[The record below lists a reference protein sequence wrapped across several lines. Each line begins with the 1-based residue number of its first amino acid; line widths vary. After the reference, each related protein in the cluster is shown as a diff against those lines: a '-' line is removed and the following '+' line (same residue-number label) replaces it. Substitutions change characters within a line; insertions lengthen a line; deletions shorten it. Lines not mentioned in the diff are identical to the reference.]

1 MITGFKDRKYA
12 LVGNIPSRAFSTR
25 LHGMIADYEYVYT
38 EIKDESSLA
47 EVLSDESYSGFT
59 VTYPFKRSVIPYLDE
74 LSEEARRCGAVN
86 TVVRR
91 DGRLY
96 GYNTDYS
103 AFLALLHKNR
113 IDPSGKKAIVL
124 GSGATCAAVARALAD
139 EGADEVVVI
148 SRRGEND
155 YSSLDMHDDAALI
168 VNTTP
173 VGQSPDVG
181 ETPIILYGFDQLET
195 VIDVIYDPFR
205 TELLLRAEQNGIGA
219 VGGFDMLLYHTKL
232 TCELFTGRRV
242 TDLAMMRAGASFET
256 ELKNV
261 VLVGMPG
268 CGKSVIAKELGRALG
283 RPVCDTDDEVRHA
296 EGLEISEIYEL
307 YGEDRFRRREEEVI
321 RNVARGSGAVIACG
335 AGAILREENI
345 KELRRKSTVIF
356 LRRGVDCLESPRFTE
371 AGEEALLRVYTERV
385 PLYLAASDLIIDVVG
400 TPKDT
405 VRAIVRA
412 LYKR

>member
-1 MITGFKDRKYA
+1 MITGFKGRKYA

-25 LHGMIADYEYVYT
+25 LHGMIADYEYTYVET
-38 EIKDESSLA
+38 KDETALA
-47 EVLSDESYSGFT
+47 GLLKDESYSGYT
-59 VTYPFKRSVIPYLDE
+59 VTYPFKRTVIQYLDE

-91 DGRLY
+91 DGRLF
-96 GYNTDYS
+96 GFNTDYS
-103 AFLALLHKNR
+103 AFLSLLHNNR
-113 IDPSGKKAIVL
+113 IDPSGKKVIVL
-124 GSGATCAAVARALAD
+124 GSGATCGAVARALAD

-148 SRRGEND
+148 SRCGENN
-155 YSSLDMHDDAALI
+155 YSSLDMHDDAAII

-173 VGQSPDVG
+173 VGQTPDVAA
-181 ETPIILYGFDQLET
+181 TPIILYGFNQLET

-219 VGGFDMLLYHTKL
+219 VGGYEMLLYHTKA

-242 TDLAMMRAGASFET
+242 TDLSMMRAGASFEA
-256 ELKNV
+256 EIKNI

-268 CGKSVIAKELGRALG
+268 CGKSVIAEELGRALE
-283 RPVCDTDDEVRHA
+283 RPVHDTDKEVRHA
-296 EGLEISEIYEL
+296 EGLEIPEIYEL
-307 YGEDRFRRREEEVI
+307 FGEDRFRRREEEVI
-321 RNVARGSGAVIACG
+321 RNAARGSGAVIACG

-356 LRRGVDCLESPRFTE
+356 LRREADNIDSPKF
-371 AGEEALLRVYTERV
+371 AGEGGEALMRIYTERI
-385 PLYLAASDLIIDVVG
+385 PLYLAASDLIIDVAG

-412 LYKR
+412 LYKK

>member
-1 MITGFKDRKYA
+1 MLTGFKDKKFA
-12 LVGNIPSRAFSTR
+12 LVGDIPSRAFSTR
-25 LHGMIADYEYVYT
+25 LHGMIADYDYSYIEA
-38 EIKDESSLA
+38 KDEKTLA
-47 EVLSDESYSGFT
+47 ALLRDESYSGYT
-59 VTYPFKRSVIPYLDE
+59 VTYPFKRTVMPYLDE
-74 LSEEARRCGAVN
+74 VSDEAQKIGAVN

-91 DGRLY
+91 DGKLV

-103 AFLALLHKNR
+103 AFISLLRNNR
-113 IDPSGKKAIVL
+113 IDPTGKKAIVL
-124 GSGATCAAVARALAD
+124 GSGATCGAVARALAD

-148 SRRGEND
+148 SRSGENC
-155 YSSLDMHDDAALI
+155 YSTLDMHDDAALI

-173 VGQSPDVG
+173 VGSPPDFSA
-181 ETPIILYGFDQLET
+181 TPIGLYGFGELET

-219 VGGFDMLLYHTKL
+219 VGGFEMLLYHTKM

-256 ELKNV
+256 ELKNI

-268 CGKSVIAKELGRALG
+268 CGKSVIAEELGRALG
-283 RPVCDTDDEVRHA
+283 RPVCDTDTEVRHA

-307 YGEDRFRRREEEVI
+307 HGEDRFRHREEEVI

-335 AGAILREENI
+335 AGAILRDENI

-356 LRRGVDCLESPRFTE
+356 LRRDVDSLESPRFAE
-371 AGEEALLRVYTERV
+371 AGEDARSRIYNERV
-385 PLYLAASDLIIDVVG
+385 PLYLAASDLIIDVAG

-405 VRAIVRA
+405 VRNIVRA
-412 LYKR
+412 LYKK